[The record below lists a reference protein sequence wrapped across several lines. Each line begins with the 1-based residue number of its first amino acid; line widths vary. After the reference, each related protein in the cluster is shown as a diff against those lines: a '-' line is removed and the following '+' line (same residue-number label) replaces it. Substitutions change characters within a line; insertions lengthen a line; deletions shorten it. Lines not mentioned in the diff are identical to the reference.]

1 MTSTTKNTA
10 ANELLTFR
18 IGAQEF
24 CIDVMAVR
32 EIRGWSATT
41 ALPQAP
47 AYVLGVLNL
56 RGTVLPI
63 VDLAAR
69 LGFAPCVPSPRN
81 AIMVVEMNQQIAG
94 LLVDGVS
101 DILTLSE
108 EQIQPTPQVASELA
122 RSYVRGVVALE
133 GRLLSVIAADAVL
146 PPAVRLA
153 A

>member
-1 MTSTTKNTA
+1 MTSTTKNTS

-122 RSYVRGVVALE
+122 RNYVRGVVALE

-146 PPAVRLA
+146 PPAVPLA